1 MVPLGL
7 EPGVKVERNRDTQN
21 FVCYFRTELSF
32 GTCCSTQ
39 ADGLW
44 VLLPCSVAG
53 FSNLKGAVLCMHHW
67 DASQGSESTMRL
79 RVKGTISSLLISG
92 CGVLPG
98 FYYCCITEKK
108 KSSTPWFHG
117 QPKPRKG
124 TEVWGSRNSKIMLY
138 FCCLLLQKAWCFG
151 VLIQGA
157 FQAVQDSPTSANG
170 SLFSCFVN

>member
-39 ADGLW
+39 ADGSW

-53 FSNLKGAVLCMHHW
+53 FSNLKGAVLCMCHW
-67 DASQGSESTMRL
+67 DASQGSESTMKL

-98 FYYCCITEKK
+98 FYYCCITENKQH
-108 KSSTPWFHG
+108 SSI
-117 QPKPRKG
+117 
-124 TEVWGSRNSKIMLY
+124 SRPAQT
-138 FCCLLLQKAWCFG
+138 QKRH
-151 VLIQGA
+151 
-157 FQAVQDSPTSANG
+157 
-170 SLFSCFVN
+170 